1 MKPNLTLTKDS
12 LFHKIFGI
20 LENLRIKP
28 FLHKKGP
35 KLYETLEKLA
45 FLVYKVVNSKSYRDL
60 EELAVNGKTPHF
72 TTLQKFAD
80 NLGVFLLHK
89 LKAACYLVCEQV
101 KRTKFSCAIDGT
113 GLSKST
119 SLKTL

>member
-60 EELAVNGKTPHF
+60 EELAINAKTPHF
-72 TTLQKFAD
+72 TTPTK
-80 NLGVFLLHK
+80 
-89 LKAACYLVCEQV
+89 VC
-101 KRTKFSCAIDGT
+101 R
-113 GLSKST
+113 
-119 SLKTL
+119 